1 MTAANA
7 TASFADRLLGAGF
20 DFFTGVPDSTFKALF
35 GEIERRPDDFGYV
48 PAVSENVA
56 VGVATGA
63 YLGGRRPVI
72 VMQNTGLALA
82 INPLASLALIYRIPV
97 LLLIGWRGHD
107 GTDSPE
113 HRVIGTSTLPLL
125 ESLKLPYF
133 VPDRGSLDADLARAV
148 AVMASE
154 RIPCA
159 LVCRPGVV
167 A

>member
-1 MTAANA
+1 VSAAA
-7 TASFADRLLGAGF
+7 TTSFADRLLGAGF

-35 GEIERRPDDFGYV
+35 RELEQRPGDFGYV

-56 VGVATGA
+56 VGVAAGA
-63 YLGGRRPVI
+63 YLAGRRPVI
-72 VMQNTGLALA
+72 VMQNTGFALA
-82 INPLASLALIYRIPV
+82 INPLASLAMICRIPV

-113 HRVIGTSTLPLL
+113 HRVIGASTLPLL
-125 ESLKLPYF
+125 DALKLPYF
-133 VPDRGSLDADLARAV
+133 TPDRASLEDDLARTV
-148 AVMASE
+148 SVME
-154 RIPCA
+154 RDRSPCA

>member
-7 TASFADRLLGAGF
+7 TVSFADRLLGAGF
-20 DFFTGVPDSTFKALF
+20 DFFTGVPDSTFKTLLR
-35 GEIERRPDDFGYV
+35 EIESRPAFGYV

-56 VGVATGA
+56 VGLATGA
-63 YLGGRRPVI
+63 YLGGRRPAI

-82 INPLASLALIYRIPV
+82 INPLASLALIYRIPI

-113 HRVIGTSTLPLL
+113 HRVIGASTLPLL
-125 ESLKLPYF
+125 ASLQVPYF
-133 VPDRGSLDADLARAV
+133 VPERDSLDADLARAV
-148 AVMASE
+148 ATMASE
-154 RIPCA
+154 RVPCA